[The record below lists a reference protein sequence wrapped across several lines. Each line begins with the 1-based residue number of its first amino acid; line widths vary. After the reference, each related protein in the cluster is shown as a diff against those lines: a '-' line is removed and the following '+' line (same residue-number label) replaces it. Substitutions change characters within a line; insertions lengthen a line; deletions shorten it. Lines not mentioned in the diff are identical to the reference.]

1 MAETLDTNTKAK
13 MLQAAMEAR
22 LNSHS
27 PYSGFKVGASVL
39 MDNGQIYGGC
49 NVENASYG
57 GTVCAERTAIW
68 KGVSEGA
75 KRVQAL
81 VVVTDS
87 DQPWPPCGM
96 CRQVVS
102 EFSSPEVPV
111 ILANLKGKEI
121 AQTVAELCPHFFG
134 PMHLK

>member
-1 MAETLDTNTKAK
+1 MANLDPKIKAQ
-13 MLQAAMEAR
+13 MINSATEAR
-22 LNSHS
+22 RHSHS

-39 MDNGQIYGGC
+39 MDDGKVYGGC

-57 GTVCAERTAIW
+57 GTVCAERVAIW
-68 KGVSEGA
+68 KAVSEGA
-75 KRVQAL
+75 KKIAAL

-102 EFSSPEVPV
+102 EFAEPAVPV

-121 AQTVAELCPHFFG
+121 AQTVGELCPHFFG
-134 PMHLK
+134 PLNLK

>member
-1 MAETLDTNTKAK
+1 MGQNLELALAEMAW
-13 MLQAAMEAR
+13 QALAR
-22 LNSHS
+22 AYA
-27 PYSGFKVGASVL
+27 PYSKFQVGAAL
-39 MDNGQIYGGC
+39 LLKDGTTWTGC